1 MVNRHAAL
9 FHHLLEVP
17 VAQRVGRIPAD
28 ADQDHIDRK
37 AHPFEV
43 EHINSSRVRAL
54 KFTRLASRLSLM
66 RQNPCR
72 CCSSLR
78 IVSGKR
84 PESTQ
89 VRPKLTALRHQLLRV
104 NVSPGCRR
112 IYATTPLSVQPY
124 RVLPYLLSMQPYCV
138 PWCCKQ
144 K

>member
-66 RQNPCR
+66 RQNPLT
-72 CCSSLR
+72 SLDYR
-78 IVSGKR
+78 SL
-84 PESTQ
+84 PALSTSWFPFEYFYH
-89 VRPKLTALRHQLLRV
+89 RMLR
-104 NVSPGCRR
+104 
-112 IYATTPLSVQPY
+112 
-124 RVLPYLLSMQPYCV
+124 
-138 PWCCKQ
+138 
-144 K
+144 

>member
-66 RQNPCR
+66 RQN
-72 CCSSLR
+72 LR
-78 IVSGKR
+78 
-84 PESTQ
+84 STAAGFCFNFGR
-89 VRPKLTALRHQLLRV
+89 VGAIAGIKLVPVLIPLIGFA
-104 NVSPGCRR
+104 
-112 IYATTPLSVQPY
+112 ATISMASVA
-124 RVLPYLLSMQPYCV
+124 YLLAAVMVFTLQETKGIQLTSGN
-138 PWCCKQ
+138 
-144 K
+144 